1 MEELGF
7 DNLLTDIDVNNLF
20 GGMEEGAEANDDVV
34 QQGDK
39 NNVEEAKTVVEENN
53 KEKNNITD
61 VNPDELFGGLQESVG
76 DGEEENQEGENK
88 NSEKGGNNSSPNFHS
103 SVLNALKEDGILP
116 ELSDED
122 ITNVKD
128 DEGFKDAI
136 EKVIQDRLD
145 ERTKRI
151 ENALNAGADIGEI
164 KQYENILSTLNNID
178 EDALKQEGAKGD
190 DLRRRIIAQDLM
202 NRGYSEDKIKRE
214 VKKSFDAG
222 TDIEDAIEALQA
234 NVQFYTQKYS
244 DLIEEGKEQAK
255 KYKEDMRRQGE
266 ELRKSI
272 VEDKGIFDE
281 IGMDKRMRQKV
292 YDNISKPSYKT
303 KDGNWL
309 TEIQKY
315 QMENQADFLKYVS
328 LFYTMTDGFK
338 DLSPLIKKQVKKERT
353 SSIKELEN
361 KLKGTNR
368 VNTGRLNYV
377 NSNSEENDDLKF
389 LFGD

>member
-53 KEKNNITD
+53 KQKTNITD

-76 DGEEENQEGENK
+76 DGEEENQEGET
-88 NSEKGGNNSSPNFHS
+88 SSGKGDNNSSPNFYS
-103 SVLNALKEDGILP
+103 SVLNALKEDGSLP

-128 DEGFKDAI
+128 DEGFREAF

-164 KQYENILSTLNNID
+164 KQYENILTTLNNID

-234 NVQFYTQKYS
+234 NVQFYTQKYG

-281 IGMDKRMRQKV
+281 IGIDKRMRQKV

>member
-20 GGMEEGAEANDDVV
+20 GGMEEGADVNDDVV

-39 NNVEEAKTVVEENN
+39 NNVEEAKTVVEESN
-53 KEKNNITD
+53 KQKTNITD

-76 DGEEENQEGENK
+76 DGEEENQEGEN

>member
-7 DNLLTDIDVNNLF
+7 DNLLTDIDVNSLF

-39 NNVEEAKTVVEENN
+39 NNVEEAKTVVEESN
-53 KEKNNITD
+53 KQKTNITD

-76 DGEEENQEGENK
+76 DGEEENQEGET
-88 NSEKGGNNSSPNFHS
+88 SSGKGDNNSSPNFYS
-103 SVLNALKEDGILP
+103 SVLNALKEDGSLP

-128 DEGFKDAI
+128 DEGFREAFD
-136 EKVIQDRLD
+136 KVIQDRLD
-145 ERTKRI
+145 ERTRRI

-164 KQYENILSTLNNID
+164 KQYENILATLNNID

-202 NRGYSEDKIKRE
+202 NRGYSEEKIKRE
-214 VKKSFDAG
+214 VKKAFDAG

-234 NVQFYTQKYS
+234 NVQFYSQKYS

-338 DLSPLIKKQVKKERT
+338 DLSPLIKKQIKKERT

>member
-20 GGMEEGAEANDDVV
+20 GGMEEGADANDDVV

-39 NNVEEAKTVVEENN
+39 NNVEEAKTVTEESN
-53 KEKNNITD
+53 KQKNNITD

-76 DGEEENQEGENK
+76 DGEEENQGGEN

-164 KQYENILSTLNNID
+164 KQYENILATLNNID

-190 DLRRRIIAQDLM
+190 DIRRRIIAQDLM

-353 SSIKELEN
+353 SSIRELEN

>member
-1 MEELGF
+1 
-7 DNLLTDIDVNNLF
+7 
-20 GGMEEGAEANDDVV
+20 MEEGADVNDDVV

-39 NNVEEAKTVVEENN
+39 NNVEEAKTVVEESN
-53 KEKNNITD
+53 KQKTNITD

-76 DGEEENQEGENK
+76 DGEEENQEGEN

-164 KQYENILSTLNNID
+164 KQYENILATLNNID
-178 EDALKQEGAKGD
+178 EEALKQEGAKGD

>member
-20 GGMEEGAEANDDVV
+20 GGMEEGADANDDVV

-39 NNVEEAKTVVEENN
+39 NNVEDAKTVTEESN
-53 KEKNNITD
+53 KQKNNIAD

-76 DGEEENQEGENK
+76 DGEEENQGGEN

-164 KQYENILSTLNNID
+164 KQYENILTTLNNID

-338 DLSPLIKKQVKKERT
+338 DLSPLIKKQVKKEKT
-353 SSIKELEN
+353 SSIRELEN

-368 VNTGRLNYV
+368 VNSGKLNYV
-377 NSNSEENDDLKF
+377 NSSSEENDDLKF

>member
-7 DNLLTDIDVNNLF
+7 DSLLTDIDVNNLF

-76 DGEEENQEGENK
+76 DGEEENWEGETS
-88 NSEKGGNNSSPNFHS
+88 SEKGDNNSSPNFYS
-103 SVLNALKEDGILP
+103 SVLSALKEDGSLP

-128 DEGFKDAI
+128 DEGFREAFD
-136 EKVIQDRLD
+136 KVVQERLD
-145 ERTKRI
+145 ERTRRI
-151 ENALNAGADIGEI
+151 ENALNAGADVGEI
-164 KQYENILSTLNNID
+164 KQYENILTTLNNID

-244 DLIEEGKEQAK
+244 DLIEEGKEKAK
-255 KYKEDMRRQGE
+255 RYKEDMRRQGE

-303 KDGNWL
+303 KDGNLL

>member
-7 DNLLTDIDVNNLF
+7 DSLLTDIDVNNLF
-20 GGMEEGAEANDDVV
+20 GGMEEGADVNDDVV

-39 NNVEEAKTVVEENN
+39 NNVEEAKTVVEESN
-53 KEKNNITD
+53 KQKTNITD

-76 DGEEENQEGENK
+76 DGEEENQEGETS
-88 NSEKGGNNSSPNFHS
+88 SEKGDNNSSPNFYS
-103 SVLNALKEDGILP
+103 SVLNALKEDGSLP

-128 DEGFKDAI
+128 DEGFRDAF

-145 ERTKRI
+145 ERTRRI
-151 ENALNAGADIGEI
+151 ENALNAGADVGEI
-164 KQYENILSTLNNID
+164 KQYENILTTLNNID

-244 DLIEEGKEQAK
+244 DLIEEGKEKAK
-255 KYKEDMRRQGE
+255 RYKEDMRRQGE

-338 DLSPLIKKQVKKERT
+338 DLSPLIKKQVRKERT

>member
-7 DNLLTDIDVNNLF
+7 DNLLTDIDVNSLF
-20 GGMEEGAEANDDVV
+20 GGMEEGADANNDVI

-39 NNVEEAKTVVEENN
+39 NNVEEAKTVTEESN
-53 KEKNNITD
+53 KQKTNITD

-76 DGEEENQEGENK
+76 DGEEENQEGET
-88 NSEKGGNNSSPNFHS
+88 SSGKGGNNSSPNFYS
-103 SVLNALKEDGILP
+103 SVLNALKEDGSLP

-128 DEGFKDAI
+128 DEGFRDAF

-145 ERTKRI
+145 ERTRRI

-164 KQYENILSTLNNID
+164 KQYENILTTLNNID

-202 NRGYSEDKIKRE
+202 NRGYSEEKIKRE
-214 VKKSFDAG
+214 VKKAFDAG

>member
-20 GGMEEGAEANDDVV
+20 GGMEEGADVNDDVV

-39 NNVEEAKTVVEENN
+39 NNVEEAKTVVEESN
-53 KEKNNITD
+53 KQKNNITD

-76 DGEEENQEGENK
+76 DGEEENQEGEN

-164 KQYENILSTLNNID
+164 KQYENILTTLNNID

-234 NVQFYTQKYS
+234 NVQFYTQKYG

-368 VNTGRLNYV
+368 VNSGRLNYV
-377 NSNSEENDDLKF
+377 NSSSEENDDLKF

>member
-377 NSNSEENDDLKF
+377 NSSSEENDDLKF

>member
-20 GGMEEGAEANDDVV
+20 GGMEEGADANDDVV

-39 NNVEEAKTVVEENN
+39 NNVEDAKTVTEESN
-53 KEKNNITD
+53 KQKNNITD

-76 DGEEENQEGENK
+76 DGEEENQGGEN

-164 KQYENILSTLNNID
+164 KQYENILTTLNNID

-338 DLSPLIKKQVKKERT
+338 DLSPLIKKQVKKEKT
-353 SSIKELEN
+353 SSIKDLEN

-368 VNTGRLNYV
+368 VNSGKLNYV
-377 NSNSEENDDLKF
+377 NSSSEENDDLKF

>member
-20 GGMEEGAEANDDVV
+20 GGMEEGADVNDDVV

-39 NNVEEAKTVVEENN
+39 NNVEEAKTVVEESN
-53 KEKNNITD
+53 KQKTNITD

-76 DGEEENQEGENK
+76 DGEEENQEGET
-88 NSEKGGNNSSPNFHS
+88 SSGKGDNNSSPNFYS
-103 SVLNALKEDGILP
+103 SVLNALKEDGSLP

-128 DEGFKDAI
+128 DEGFRDAF

-244 DLIEEGKEQAK
+244 DLIEEGKEKAK

>member
-20 GGMEEGAEANDDVV
+20 GGMEEGADVNDDVV

-39 NNVEEAKTVVEENN
+39 NNVEEAKTVVEESN
-53 KEKNNITD
+53 KQKNNITD

-76 DGEEENQEGENK
+76 DGEEENQEGEN

-145 ERTKRI
+145 ERTRRI

-164 KQYENILSTLNNID
+164 KQYENILTTLNNID

>member
-20 GGMEEGAEANDDVV
+20 GGMEEGTDVNDNVI

-39 NNVEEAKTVVEENN
+39 NNVEEAKTVVEESN
-53 KEKNNITD
+53 KQKTNITD

-76 DGEEENQEGENK
+76 DGEEENQEGEN

-377 NSNSEENDDLKF
+377 NSNQEENDDLKF

>member
-20 GGMEEGAEANDDVV
+20 GGMEEGADVNDDVV

-39 NNVEEAKTVVEENN
+39 NNVEEAKTVTEESN
-53 KEKNNITD
+53 KQKTNITD

-76 DGEEENQEGENK
+76 DGEEENQEGET
-88 NSEKGGNNSSPNFHS
+88 SSGKGDNNSSPNFYS
-103 SVLNALKEDGILP
+103 SVLNALKEDGSLP

-128 DEGFKDAI
+128 DEGFRDAF

-145 ERTKRI
+145 ERTRRI

>member
-20 GGMEEGAEANDDVV
+20 GGMEEGADVNDDVV

-39 NNVEEAKTVVEENN
+39 NNVEEAKTVVEESN
-53 KEKNNITD
+53 KQKNNITD

-76 DGEEENQEGENK
+76 DGEEENQEGEN

-164 KQYENILSTLNNID
+164 KQYENILATLNNID

>member
-20 GGMEEGAEANDDVV
+20 GGMEEGADVNDDVI

-39 NNVEEAKTVVEENN
+39 NNVEEAKTVVEESN
-53 KEKNNITD
+53 KQKTNITD

-76 DGEEENQEGENK
+76 DGEEKNQEGGT
-88 NSEKGGNNSSPNFHS
+88 SSGKGDNNSSPNFYS
-103 SVLNALKEDGILP
+103 SVLNALKEDGSLP

-128 DEGFKDAI
+128 DEGFRDAF

-164 KQYENILSTLNNID
+164 KQYENILTTLNNID

>member
-1 MEELGF
+1 
-7 DNLLTDIDVNNLF
+7 
-20 GGMEEGAEANDDVV
+20 
-34 QQGDK
+34 
-39 NNVEEAKTVVEENN
+39 
-53 KEKNNITD
+53 
-61 VNPDELFGGLQESVG
+61 
-76 DGEEENQEGENK
+76 
-88 NSEKGGNNSSPNFHS
+88 
-103 SVLNALKEDGILP
+103 VLNALKEDGILP

-234 NVQFYTQKYS
+234 NV
-244 DLIEEGKEQAK
+244 
-255 KYKEDMRRQGE
+255 
-266 ELRKSI
+266 
-272 VEDKGIFDE
+272 
-281 IGMDKRMRQKV
+281 
-292 YDNISKPSYKT
+292 
-303 KDGNWL
+303 
-309 TEIQKY
+309 
-315 QMENQADFLKYVS
+315 
-328 LFYTMTDGFK
+328 
-338 DLSPLIKKQVKKERT
+338 
-353 SSIKELEN
+353 
-361 KLKGTNR
+361 
-368 VNTGRLNYV
+368 
-377 NSNSEENDDLKF
+377 
-389 LFGD
+389 

>member
-20 GGMEEGAEANDDVV
+20 GGMEEGADANDDVV

-39 NNVEEAKTVVEENN
+39 NNVEDAKTVTEESN
-53 KEKNNITD
+53 KQKNNITD

-76 DGEEENQEGENK
+76 DGEEENQGGEN

-128 DEGFKDAI
+128 DEGFRDAF

-164 KQYENILSTLNNID
+164 KQYENILTTLNNID

-234 NVQFYTQKYS
+234 NVQFYTQKYG

-309 TEIQKY
+309 TEIQRY

>member
-20 GGMEEGAEANDDVV
+20 GGMEEGADVNDDVV

-39 NNVEEAKTVVEENN
+39 NNVEEAKTVVEESN
-53 KEKNNITD
+53 KQKTNITD

-76 DGEEENQEGENK
+76 DGEEENQEGEN

-164 KQYENILSTLNNID
+164 KQYENILATLNNID

>member
-20 GGMEEGAEANDDVV
+20 GGIEEGAEANDDVI

-39 NNVEEAKTVVEENN
+39 NNVEEAKTVTEESN
-53 KEKNNITD
+53 KQKNNITD

-76 DGEEENQEGENK
+76 DGEEENQEGEN

-164 KQYENILSTLNNID
+164 KQYENILTTLNNID

>member
-20 GGMEEGAEANDDVV
+20 GGMEEGADANDDVV

-53 KEKNNITD
+53 KQKTNITD

-76 DGEEENQEGENK
+76 DGEEENQEGEN

-164 KQYENILSTLNNID
+164 KQYENILTTLNNID

-309 TEIQKY
+309 TEIQRY

-377 NSNSEENDDLKF
+377 NSSSEENDDLKF

>member
-20 GGMEEGAEANDDVV
+20 GGMEEGADANDDVV

-39 NNVEEAKTVVEENN
+39 NNVEEAKTVTEESN
-53 KEKNNITD
+53 KQKNNITD

-76 DGEEENQEGENK
+76 DGEEENQGGEN

-164 KQYENILSTLNNID
+164 KQYENILATLNNID

-190 DLRRRIIAQDLM
+190 DIRRRIIAQDLM

-309 TEIQKY
+309 TELQKY

-338 DLSPLIKKQVKKERT
+338 DLSPLIKKQVKKEKT
-353 SSIKELEN
+353 SSIRDLEN

-368 VNTGRLNYV
+368 INSGKLNYV
-377 NSNSEENDDLKF
+377 NSSSEENDDLKF

>member
-20 GGMEEGAEANDDVV
+20 GGMEEGADANDDVV

-39 NNVEEAKTVVEENN
+39 NNVEEAKTVTEESN
-53 KEKNNITD
+53 KQKNNITD

-76 DGEEENQEGENK
+76 DGEEENQGGEN

-164 KQYENILSTLNNID
+164 KQYENILATLNNID

-190 DLRRRIIAQDLM
+190 DIRRRIIAQDLM

-338 DLSPLIKKQVKKERT
+338 DLSPLIKKQVKKEKT
-353 SSIKELEN
+353 SSIRELEN

>member
-20 GGMEEGAEANDDVV
+20 GGMEEGAEANNDVI

-39 NNVEEAKTVVEENN
+39 NNVEDAKTVTEENN
-53 KEKNNITD
+53 KQKTNITD

-76 DGEEENQEGENK
+76 DGEEENQEGEN

-122 ITNVKD
+122 ITSVKD
-128 DEGFKDAI
+128 DEGFREAF

-145 ERTKRI
+145 ERTRRV

-164 KQYENILSTLNNID
+164 KQYENILTTLNNID
-178 EDALKQEGAKGD
+178 EDALKQEGTKGD

-255 KYKEDMRRQGE
+255 RYKEDMRRQGE

-281 IGMDKRMRQKV
+281 IGMDKKMRQKV

>member
-39 NNVEEAKTVVEENN
+39 NNVEDAKTVTEDNN
-53 KEKNNITD
+53 KQKNNITD

-76 DGEEENQEGENK
+76 DGEEENQEGEN

>member
-20 GGMEEGAEANDDVV
+20 GGMEEGADVNDDVV

-39 NNVEEAKTVVEENN
+39 NNVEEAKTVVEESN
-53 KEKNNITD
+53 KQKNNITD

-76 DGEEENQEGENK
+76 DGEEENQEGEN

>member
-20 GGMEEGAEANDDVV
+20 GGMEEGADANDDVV

-39 NNVEEAKTVVEENN
+39 NNVEDAKTVTEESN
-53 KEKNNITD
+53 KQKNNITD

-76 DGEEENQEGENK
+76 DGEEENQGGEN

-164 KQYENILSTLNNID
+164 KQYENILTTLNNID

-222 TDIEDAIEALQA
+222 TDIEDAVEALQA

-255 KYKEDMRRQGE
+255 RYKEDMRRQGE

-338 DLSPLIKKQVKKERT
+338 DLSPLIKKQVKKEKT
-353 SSIKELEN
+353 SSIRELEN

-368 VNTGRLNYV
+368 VNSGKLNYV
-377 NSNSEENDDLKF
+377 NSSSEEDDDLKF

>member
-1 MEELGF
+1 M
-7 DNLLTDIDVNNLF
+7 
-20 GGMEEGAEANDDVV
+20 
-34 QQGDK
+34 
-39 NNVEEAKTVVEENN
+39 
-53 KEKNNITD
+53 
-61 VNPDELFGGLQESVG
+61 
-76 DGEEENQEGENK
+76 
-88 NSEKGGNNSSPNFHS
+88 
-103 SVLNALKEDGILP
+103 LNALKEDGILP

-128 DEGFKDAI
+128 DEGFREAFD
-136 EKVIQDRLD
+136 KVIQDRLD

-164 KQYENILSTLNNID
+164 KQYENILTTLNNID

>member
-20 GGMEEGAEANDDVV
+20 GGMEEGADANDDVV

-39 NNVEEAKTVVEENN
+39 NNVEEAKTVVEESN
-53 KEKNNITD
+53 KQKTNITD

-76 DGEEENQEGENK
+76 DGEEENQEGEN

-164 KQYENILSTLNNID
+164 KQYENILTTLNNID

-234 NVQFYTQKYS
+234 NVQFYTQRYS

>member
-20 GGMEEGAEANDDVV
+20 GGMEEGADVNDDVV

-39 NNVEEAKTVVEENN
+39 NNVEEAKTVTEESN
-53 KEKNNITD
+53 KQKNNITD

-76 DGEEENQEGENK
+76 DGEEENQGGEN

-145 ERTKRI
+145 ERTRRI

-164 KQYENILSTLNNID
+164 KQYENILATLNNID

>member
-7 DNLLTDIDVNNLF
+7 ENLLTDIDVNNLF
-20 GGMEEGAEANDDVV
+20 GGMEEGADVNDDVV

-53 KEKNNITD
+53 KDKTNITD

-76 DGEEENQEGENK
+76 DGEEENQEGETG
-88 NSEKGGNNSSPNFHS
+88 SGKGDNNSSPNFYS
-103 SVLNALKEDGILP
+103 SVLNALKEDGSLP

-128 DEGFKDAI
+128 DEGFRDAF
-136 EKVIQDRLD
+136 EKVVQERID

>member
-20 GGMEEGAEANDDVV
+20 GGMEEGAEANDDVI

-39 NNVEEAKTVVEENN
+39 NNVEDAKTVTEESN
-53 KEKNNITD
+53 KQKNNITD

-76 DGEEENQEGENK
+76 DGEEENQEGEN

-164 KQYENILSTLNNID
+164 KQYENILTTLNNID

-292 YDNISKPSYKT
+292 YDNISKPLYKT

-315 QMENQADFLKYVS
+315 QAENQADFLKYVS

-368 VNTGRLNYV
+368 VNTGKLNYV

>member
-39 NNVEEAKTVVEENN
+39 NNVEDAKTVTEESN
-53 KEKNNITD
+53 KQKTNITD

-76 DGEEENQEGENK
+76 DGEEENQEGETS
-88 NSEKGGNNSSPNFHS
+88 SEKGDNNSSPNFYS
-103 SVLNALKEDGILP
+103 SVLSALKEDGSLP

-128 DEGFKDAI
+128 DEGFRDAF

-145 ERTKRI
+145 ERTRRI
-151 ENALNAGADIGEI
+151 ENALNAGADVGEI
-164 KQYENILSTLNNID
+164 KQYENILTTLNNID

-222 TDIEDAIEALQA
+222 TDIEDAVEALQA

-255 KYKEDMRRQGE
+255 RYKEDMRRQGE

-338 DLSPLIKKQVKKERT
+338 DLSPLIKKQVRKERT

>member
-20 GGMEEGAEANDDVV
+20 GGMEEGADVNDDVV

-39 NNVEEAKTVVEENN
+39 NNVEDAKTVVEENN
-53 KEKNNITD
+53 KQKTNITD

-76 DGEEENQEGENK
+76 DGEEGNQEGET
-88 NSEKGGNNSSPNFHS
+88 SSGKGDNNSSPNFYS
-103 SVLNALKEDGILP
+103 SVLNALKEDGSLP

-128 DEGFKDAI
+128 DEGFKEAFD
-136 EKVIQDRLD
+136 KVVQERLD
-145 ERTKRI
+145 ERTRRI

-164 KQYENILSTLNNID
+164 KQYENILTTLNNID

-244 DLIEEGKEQAK
+244 DLIEEGKEKAK
-255 KYKEDMRRQGE
+255 RYKEDMRRQGE

-315 QMENQADFLKYVS
+315 QMENQTDFLKYVS

-353 SSIKELEN
+353 SSIRELEN

-368 VNTGRLNYV
+368 VNSGKLNYV
-377 NSNSEENDDLKF
+377 NSSSEENDDLKF